1 MEPNTISRAGL
12 PIGELSRLT
21 ACNAET
27 IRYYERIGLLP
38 RPLRTQG
45 GRRAYC
51 EADVGRLRFIR
62 RSRDLGFTLGEV
74 RELLSMVDAGRQS
87 CAEVRT
93 IATDHLDRVRARI
106 AALRRLERALTD
118 MVACCS
124 TTSAPDC
131 ELIERLLSG
140 STSSVPATPR
150 PSAPAG

>member
-1 MEPNTISRAGL
+1 MERNTISRAGL

-21 ACNAET
+21 ECNVET

-38 RPLRTQG
+38 RPSRTQG
-45 GRRAYC
+45 GRRAYG
-51 EADVGRLRFIR
+51 EADVGRLRFVR
-62 RSRDLGFTLGEV
+62 RSRELGFTLDDV

-93 IATDHLDRVRARI
+93 IATGHLERVREKI
-106 AALRRLERALTD
+106 AALRRLERALAD

-124 TTSAPDC
+124 NTPAPDC

-140 STSSVPATPR
+140 SASGPATPR
-150 PSAPAG
+150 PSARAG